1 MSKPSPLSR
10 SNSSESLVE
19 SSSQK
24 TPTKDEQSKST
35 APPVMKNKKNAQREA
50 YKASANVSS
59 SSSSTYTKKN
69 HDIVKSFKTEIDTAR
84 QTNEI
89 KLQEKFSKRIGLGS
103 VLNVNGLGEKEIQDL
118 ADWLSSTVSTKVN
131 GLELRREGDPFGE
144 IDYKV
149 AKALAKLIQTNS
161 TLTSLAFSGSW
172 IDNTTAKCFAEAI
185 QANPKTKITIID
197 LSCNLIDDQ
206 GAEALAEMLKT
217 NTTIT
222 TLHLDWNEISAEGDK
237 AIHQAIKGNPSSKIT
252 KLEL

>member
-59 SSSSTYTKKN
+59 SSSSTHTKKN
-69 HDIVKSFKTEIDTAR
+69 HDIGKSFKTEIDTAR

-89 KLQEKFSKRIGLGS
+89 KLQEKFSKRIGPGS

-118 ADWLSSTVSTKVN
+118 ADWLSSMCLPIHSLQVIPDTYFTVCRHRRDRLCRGAKV
-131 GLELRREGDPFGE
+131 RRWMR
-144 IDYKV
+144 
-149 AKALAKLIQTNS
+149 
-161 TLTSLAFSGSW
+161 SLS
-172 IDNTTAKCFAEAI
+172 
-185 QANPKTKITIID
+185 
-197 LSCNLIDDQ
+197 L
-206 GAEALAEMLKT
+206 
-217 NTTIT
+217 
-222 TLHLDWNEISAEGDK
+222 
-237 AIHQAIKGNPSSKIT
+237 
-252 KLEL
+252 

>member
-1 MSKPSPLSR
+1 M
-10 SNSSESLVE
+10 
-19 SSSQK
+19 
-24 TPTKDEQSKST
+24 
-35 APPVMKNKKNAQREA
+35 
-50 YKASANVSS
+50 
-59 SSSSTYTKKN
+59 
-69 HDIVKSFKTEIDTAR
+69 
-84 QTNEI
+84 
-89 KLQEKFSKRIGLGS
+89 
-103 VLNVNGLGEKEIQDL
+103 

-185 QANPKTKITIID
+185 QTNPKTKITIID

-222 TLHLDWNEISAEGDK
+222 TLHLDWNEISAEGHK
-237 AIHQAIKGNPSSKIT
+237 AIHQAIKGNHSSKIT